1 VKWNIRSYID
11 FGRQV
16 QTSMILRRKRLFIKN
31 NMSRKKNTISDMIKT
46 TVSSMTMP
54 KKNAGLRLI
63 F

>member
-1 VKWNIRSYID
+1 MKWNIRSYID